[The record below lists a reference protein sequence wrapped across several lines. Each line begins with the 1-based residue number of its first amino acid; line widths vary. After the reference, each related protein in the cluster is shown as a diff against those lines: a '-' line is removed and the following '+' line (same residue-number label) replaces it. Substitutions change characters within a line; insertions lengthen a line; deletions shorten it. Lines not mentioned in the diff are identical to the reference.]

1 MGIFGRA
8 ELAGNY
14 CPYEDALM
22 HKYRSPSIAEL
33 AAQVKRG
40 PTRLRLRQLYNID
53 FLLSVVEP
61 SKRYPRDF
69 VLHALTGFRARAGN
83 GQGTGGRL
91 IDGELLRG
99 DLVTLAEELSED
111 ARIPADGWPERLH
124 SVTELAHRF
133 DVSSKTVFRWHR
145 RGLIGWRLRFPDQ
158 RARLAFPEHCVR
170 RFVAENVDLVNRG
183 SNFSQLTK
191 AERARIIAAA
201 RGLATK
207 GDPTINAVARE
218 IAAETGRAVETIR
231 LILKRYDEAHP
242 KDGIFNRS
250 KLEVPADDRRLAV
263 WEAYVDGASIE
274 ALSHRFGRSVRWI
287 YRAVTQMRARELRAR
302 KIEYVPSD
310 EFGQPNAGQEI
321 LGDASLA
328 APSGDATPS
337 RRVPADLPPYLQ
349 ELFRIPLLTP
359 EGERALFRKLN
370 YLKHRAAALAAALD
384 PETAKARELDAI
396 DDLLAEAERVK
407 KQITQANLR
416 LVVSIAK
423 RHVKVG
429 NDFFELVS
437 DGNVSLMRAV
447 DKFDYSRGFKFSTY
461 ASWAL
466 MKNYART
473 LPEHRRRRER
483 FQTGRDELLGNVA
496 GPEFDEAENDYLAT
510 VRSTLERMLDT
521 LDHRE
526 QSILRQRFGL
536 EDRSEPQTLEQI
548 GRRFGVSKERIRQ
561 LESRAMARLR
571 DEFESD
577 VEQLLSV

>member
-1 MGIFGRA
+1 M
-8 ELAGNY
+8 Y
-14 CPYEDALM
+14 
-22 HKYRSPSIAEL
+22 KYRSPSIAEL
-33 AAQVKRG
+33 AAQLKRG

-53 FLLSVVEP
+53 FLLSIVEP

-83 GQGTGGRL
+83 GQGPGGRL
-91 IDGELLRG
+91 IDGEVLRG
-99 DLVTLAEELSED
+99 DLVTLAEDLSED
-111 ARIPADGWPERLH
+111 ARIPAHSWPDRLH
-124 SVTELAHRF
+124 SVTELSQRF
-133 DVSSKTVFRWHR
+133 DVSNKTVFRWHR
-145 RGLIGWRLRFPDQ
+145 RGLVGWRFRFRDH
-158 RARLAFPEHCVR
+158 RARLAFPERCVR

-183 SNFSQLTK
+183 SSFSQLTK
-191 AERARIIAAA
+191 AERARIITAA
-201 RGLATK
+201 RGLAK
-207 GDPTINAVARE
+207 DGEPTINAVARVV
-218 IAAETGRAVETIR
+218 AAETGRAVETIR
-231 LILKRYDEAHP
+231 LILKRHDETHP

-250 KLEVPADDRRLAV
+250 RLEVPADDRRLAV

-274 ALSHRFGRSVRWI
+274 ALADRFGRSVRWV
-287 YRAVTQMRARELRAR
+287 YRAVTQMRARDLKAR

-310 EFGQPNAGQEI
+310 EFGEPNAEQDI
-321 LGDASLA
+321 LGDPTLD
-328 APSGDATPS
+328 APSGDATPR

-349 ELFRIPLLTP
+349 EMFRIPLLTP

-370 YLKHRAAALAAALD
+370 YLKRRAATLAAALD
-384 PETAKARELDAI
+384 PETAKAKELDAVEA
-396 DDLLAEAERVK
+396 LLTEAERVK
-407 KQITQANLR
+407 KRITQANLR

-423 RHVKVG
+423 RHVNVG

-473 LPEHRRRRER
+473 LPEHKRRRER
-483 FQTGRDELLGNVA
+483 FQTGREELLDNVA

-510 VRSTLERMLDT
+510 VRSTLDRMLDT

-561 LESRAMARLR
+561 LEARAMGKLR
-571 DEFESD
+571 TDFETD
-577 VEQLLSV
+577 VQQLLSV